1 MTCLR
6 SSAIY
11 PGSGGLNVQMKISD
25 KWCPTGVTAEPVFF
39 NITNYISSGIECT
52 LSKFVDDTRLCGVVN
67 TPDGQDSIQRD
78 LDRLSSGP

>member
-1 MTCLR
+1 M
-6 SSAIY
+6 A
-11 PGSGGLNVQMKISD
+11 SGIPQGWCQDLLFNTFVSD
-25 KWCPTGVTAEPVFF
+25 
-39 NITNYISSGIECT
+39 IDSGIECT